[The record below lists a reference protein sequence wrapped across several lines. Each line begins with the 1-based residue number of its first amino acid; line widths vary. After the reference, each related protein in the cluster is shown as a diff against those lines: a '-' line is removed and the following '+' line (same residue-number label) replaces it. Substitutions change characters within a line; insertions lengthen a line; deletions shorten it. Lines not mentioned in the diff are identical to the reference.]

1 MGGYS
6 YDFFITEYEKAKKD
20 CSTDLCVKKNIINLL
35 KNEWGSSFV
44 NFQTSFQA
52 FQRQTGEDID
62 YKKIESKYNKLYRD
76 METSKK
82 SLMDEIDSLDQL
94 IKSQSGDT
102 QNYNA
107 IIEERNK
114 EIKKTSDDIQ
124 SKTSLI
130 DTAKEDISNNKESK
144 DTLSFFGIFSI
155 SNVPLKIN
163 YIKNFYQIFL
173 IILLVLFILVIQL
186 IKANKNDI
194 RF

>member
-124 SKTSLI
+124 SKTSL
-130 DTAKEDISNNKESK
+130 
-144 DTLSFFGIFSI
+144 TL
-155 SNVPLKIN
+155 
-163 YIKNFYQIFL
+163 YII
-173 IILLVLFILVIQL
+173 
-186 IKANKNDI
+186 
-194 RF
+194 

>member
-186 IKANKNDI
+186 IKTNKNDI